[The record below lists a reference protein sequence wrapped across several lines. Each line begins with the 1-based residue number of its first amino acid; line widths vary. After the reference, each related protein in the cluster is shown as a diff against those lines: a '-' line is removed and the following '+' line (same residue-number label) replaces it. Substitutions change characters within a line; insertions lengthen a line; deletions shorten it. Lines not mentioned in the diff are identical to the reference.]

1 MALRAKKTQPGK
13 VEAIEAVGAKI
24 ASSSD
29 FIFTD
34 YRGLTVQQI
43 TALRDQLRA
52 KNAEYHIIKNNF
64 ARIAFERGK
73 FPDVSGMLVGPTA
86 VAFTKAD
93 SNEVAKVL
101 VDFGKEAPV
110 KLKGGL
116 VEKAFYNAAQMEAYS
131 RLPGKKQLLSML
143 MSAMN
148 APLQNLVYALNGVPT
163 KLVRTLQAVADQKG
177 SQ

>member
-1 MALRAKKTQPGK
+1 MALRAKNTQPSK
-13 VEAIEAVGAKI
+13 VAAIEAVGAKI
-24 ASSSD
+24 AAASD

-34 YRGLTVQQI
+34 YRGLTVEQI
-43 TALRDQLRA
+43 TALRDQLRE

-64 ARIAFERGK
+64 ARIAFERGQ
-73 FPDVSGMLVGPTA
+73 FPDVSGLLVGPTA
-86 VAFTKAD
+86 VAFAKVD

-110 KLKGGL
+110 KIKGGL
-116 VEKAFYNAAQMEAYS
+116 VDKAVYSAAQMDAFS
-131 RLPGKKQLLSML
+131 KLPGKKQLLSML

-163 KLVRTLQAVADQKG
+163 KLVRTLQAVADKKG
-177 SQ
+177 A